1 MGKKTKAK
9 KLPKRVAGVKI
20 PKKLRKQGG
29 GLVALLESPTGRA
42 IAADALIAIAGAL
55 AGNRA
60 TREAV
65 VGAGQDAVDAGAAAA
80 GRTGDAMRGVAE
92 VATDLMAEAARH
104 VLPTALGGK
113 DDDVVRRVDKKAK
126 DRDKQS
132 RH

>member
-80 GRTGDAMRGVAE
+80 DRTGDAMRGVAE

-113 DDDVVRRVDKKAK
+113 D
-126 DRDKQS
+126 
-132 RH
+132 

>member
-80 GRTGDAMRGVAE
+80 DRTGDAMRGVAE